1 MIDFPARARLNCGA
15 GGGGGG
21 MMRIA
26 GLAILAGLAM
36 LGTGAA
42 PAGAEEKILN
52 IYNWSDYIAPDTIAK
67 FEAETGIKV
76 NYDVYDGNEVL
87 EAKLLAGRSGYD
99 LVVPSATPFL
109 ARQIAAKVYRPL
121 DKARLTN
128 YGNLDKR
135 LLDSVAAAADPGNR
149 YGVPYLWGTTGVGI
163 NVAKVKAAL
172 GDGAP
177 LDGWAMI
184 FDPDV
189 AKKLAPCGVSLLDT
203 AQEVF
208 PAALAYLGRN
218 PTSKDPKDLEAAVAA
233 AAKVRPF
240 IRKFHSSQY
249 INDLANGDICVALG
263 YSGDVIQARSRA
275 ADAKNGIE
283 IAYAIP
289 KEGAQLAV
297 DMMAIPADAAHP
309 ENAHAFIDYILR
321 PEVIAAI
328 TNAVGYPNPNSVATD
343 MVDDEIRND
352 PGIYP
357 PDAVRA
363 KLFLDKPAPADYER
377 ARTRAWT
384 RLKSGS

>member
-1 MIDFPARARLNCGA
+1 MLAA
-15 GGGGGG
+15 
-21 MMRIA
+21 
-26 GLAILAGLAM
+26 LAI

-42 PAGAEEKILN
+42 PAGAAEEKILN
-52 IYNWSDYIAPDTIAK
+52 IYNWSDYIAPDTLAK

-76 NYDVYDGNEVL
+76 NYDVYDSNEVL

-109 ARQIAAKVYRPL
+109 ARQVAAKVYRPL
-121 DKARLTN
+121 DKAKLTN

-135 LLDSVAAAADPGNR
+135 ILDAVAAAADPGNQ
-149 YGVPYLWGTTGVGI
+149 YGVPYLWGTTGVGY
-163 NVAKVKAAL
+163 NVAKVQAAL
-172 GDGAP
+172 GDKAP
-177 LDGWAMI
+177 VDSWAMI
-184 FDPDV
+184 FDPEV
-189 AKKLAPCGVSLLDT
+189 AKKLAPCGISVLDT
-203 AQEVF
+203 AQEVL
-208 PAALAYLGRN
+208 PPALAYLGRD
-218 PTSKDPKDLEAAVAA
+218 PRSKDPKDLEAAVALV
-233 AAKVRPF
+233 AKVRPY
-240 IRKFHSSQY
+240 IKKFHSSQY

-275 ADAKNGIE
+275 DDAKNGVQ
-283 IAYAIP
+283 IAYSIP

-309 ENAHAFIDYILR
+309 ENAEAFINYILR
-321 PEVIAAI
+321 PEVVAAI

-343 MVDDEIRND
+343 MVDDDIRND

-357 PDAVRA
+357 SDEVRA

-384 RLKSGS
+384 RVKSGS